1 MLVRNFWTSTLCKNY
16 VAFLK
21 TLPLVTTL
29 GKLKKGDALRVN
41 DRFSVE
47 DWGLAEKLW
56 TEAGLRGLLLGGGV
70 GDGEGE
76 DEKGNEKGAGA
87 EELWYVA

>member
-1 MLVRNFWTSTLCKNY
+1 M
-16 VAFLK
+16 
-21 TLPLVTTL
+21 TTL